1 MTLETPQETNH
12 ESVNET
18 NGYLDGFSPKLMD
31 WDAAWIFAAKNIKIA
46 FRYPVNFLIWGFLP
60 ILWFAPYILMANALT
75 GSGSSVHFTE
85 ISGFN
90 DFISF
95 SVIGWFVY
103 MYLDNSIWA
112 IGNNFR
118 WEQFSG
124 TLEPLFIT
132 PVSRVSILLGAAFSN
147 TVQAVIQT
155 LVLLLTGMVLF
166 GVTYAVTAIA
176 PTAIILFIMVIALYG
191 FGFMLAGL
199 ILVFKDPSV
208 LSELISNSTYVLS
221 PVNYPVQALPQSMQ
235 FVAYLIPTTIGIITI
250 REIAITGV
258 FDLFSFLSTL
268 GSLGVLAVFFWI
280 LGLASFK
287 YAEKWTKK
295 RGSMGDF

>member
-1 MTLETPQETNH
+1 LTQTTQRDPSPESTHQSSIYLE
-12 ESVNET
+12 S
-18 NGYLDGFSPKLMD
+18 FSPRLMD
-31 WDAAWIFAAKNIKIA
+31 WDAAKVFAVKNIRIA
-46 FRYPVNFLIWGFLP
+46 FRYPANFIIWGFLP

-75 GSGSSVHFTE
+75 GTGSSVHFTE
-85 ISGFN
+85 ITGFS

-124 TLEPLFIT
+124 TLESLFIA

-147 TVQAVIQT
+147 TVQAIIQT
-155 LVLLLTGMVLF
+155 LVLLATAMFLF

-176 PTAIILFIMVIALYG
+176 PTAIILFVMVIALYG

-221 PVNYPVQALPQSMQ
+221 PVNYPIQALPTSVQ
-235 FVAYLIPTTIGIITI
+235 FIAYLIPTSIGIITI

-258 FDLFSFLSTL
+258 FDLFSFGLGV
-268 GSLGVLAVFFWI
+268 GSLGILAVFFWI
-280 LGLASFK
+280 LGIASFK
-287 YAEKWTKK
+287 YAEKWTKQ

>member
-1 MTLETPQETNH
+1 MTLETQQDTPPEAAHQ
-12 ESVNET
+12 SSD
-18 NGYLDGFSPKLMD
+18 YLNGFSPRLMD
-31 WDAAWIFAAKNIKIA
+31 WDAAKVFASKNIKIA
-46 FRYPVNFLIWGFLP
+46 FRYPANFLIWGFLP

-75 GSGSSVHFTE
+75 GTSSSVHFTE
-85 ISGFN
+85 LSGFN

-124 TLEPLFIT
+124 TLEPLFIA
-132 PVSRVSILLGAAFSN
+132 PVSRISILLGAAFSN
-147 TVQAVIQT
+147 TIQAVIQT
-155 LVLLLTGMVLF
+155 LVLLFTGIILF
-166 GVTYAVTAIA
+166 GVTYAITAIA
-176 PTAIILFIMVIALYG
+176 PTAIILFLMVITLYG

-208 LSELISNSTYVLS
+208 LSELISNSTFVLS
-221 PVNYPVQALPQSMQ
+221 PVNYPIQALPTSVQ

-258 FDLFSFLSTL
+258 FDLFSFLSSV
-268 GSLGVLAVFFWI
+268 GGLGVLAVFFWI

-287 YAEKWTKK
+287 YAEKWTKQ